1 METYLFTGT
10 ITTRQP
16 LACSPPDHQDRR
28 SNRSL
33 LPRMTVPTAAG
44 PMSTVFVS
52 GSTIRGKLR
61 HACADV
67 YLERAAAR
75 KEPVDYERYL
85 ELKVGGV
92 KGSSDEE
99 RVGLR
104 ERVAFLEAEPFM
116 DLFGAGS
123 SRIGW
128 IHSRL
133 DVGAAIPGEQI
144 EPIVLKGVR
153 RDATMDPILLEV
165 LDGDEVDKVLKGLEA
180 NRTRS
185 RKTEE
190 AKSIKR
196 QIAQRKKAGRAE
208 DVAELERSLEEAEQA
223 VRKARD
229 EQSEII
235 GSDVSLLL
243 PLPGYEAIPSG
254 TVLSHRMF
262 LKHVSQRQLGIFMA
276 GLARFAED
284 PRFGAHRAQ
293 GCGQV
298 CMEYRVKRIRGVSA
312 DPVGAVTID
321 PDRWDADESS
331 LGLSGAPADWL
342 ASWNGSAEA
351 PQ

>member
-16 LACSPPDHQDRR
+16 LAYSPPDHQDRG
-28 SNRSL
+28 NRSL
-33 LPRMTVPTAAG
+33 LPRMTIPTASG

-92 KGSSDEE
+92 KGSSDEA

-116 DLFGAGS
+116 ALFGAGS

-133 DVGAAIPGEQI
+133 DVGAAVPAEQI

-153 RDATMDPILLEV
+153 RDATMDPILLDV
-165 LDGDEVDKVLKGLEA
+165 LDEGEIDKVLKGLEA
-180 NRTRS
+180 NRIRS

-190 AKSIKR
+190 AKDIKR
-196 QIAQRKKAGRAE
+196 QIAQKKRAGRAE
-208 DVAELERSLEEAEQA
+208 GVEELERSLEEAEQA

-229 EQSEII
+229 EQSDII

-262 LKHVSQRQLGIFMA
+262 LKNVSRCQLGIFMA

-298 CMEYRVKRIRGVSA
+298 CVEYRVKRIRGVFA

-321 PDRWDADESS
+321 PDRWDEDESS
-331 LGLSGAPADWL
+331 LGLSGEPADWL

-351 PQ
+351 SQ

>member
-16 LACSPPDHQDRR
+16 LAYSPPDHQDRR

-33 LPRMTVPTAAG
+33 LPRMTIPTAAG

-116 DLFGAGS
+116 ALFGAGS

-133 DVGAAIPGEQI
+133 DVGAAIPDEQI

-153 RDATMDPILLEV
+153 RDATMDPILLDV

-190 AKSIKR
+190 ARSIKR

-208 DVAELERSLEEAEQA
+208 DVAALERSLEEAEQA

-298 CMEYRVKRIRGVSA
+298 CVEYRVKRIRGVFA

-351 PQ
+351 SQ

>member
-16 LACSPPDHQDRR
+16 LAYSPPDHQDRR
-28 SNRSL
+28 NNRSL
-33 LPRMTVPTAAG
+33 LPRMTIPTAAG

-116 DLFGAGS
+116 ALFGAGS

-133 DVGAAIPGEQI
+133 DVGAAIPDEQI

-153 RDATMDPILLEV
+153 RDATMDPILLDV

-190 AKSIKR
+190 AKHIKQR
-196 QIAQRKKAGRAE
+196 IAQRKKAGRAE

-229 EQSEII
+229 EQSDII

>member
-16 LACSPPDHQDRR
+16 LAYSPPDHRDRG
-28 SNRSL
+28 NRSL
-33 LPRMTVPTAAG
+33 LPRMAIPTASG

-116 DLFGAGS
+116 ALFGAGS

-133 DVGAAIPGEQI
+133 DVGAAIPDEQI

-165 LDGDEVDKVLKGLEA
+165 LDEDEIDKVLKGLEA

-190 AKSIKR
+190 LKDINRK
-196 QIAQRKKAGRAE
+196 IAQKKRAGRAE
-208 DVAELERSLEEAEQA
+208 GAEELERSREEAEQA

-229 EQSEII
+229 VQSDII

-254 TVLSHRMF
+254 TVLNHRMF
-262 LKHVSQRQLGIFMA
+262 LKNVSQPQLGIFMA

-298 CMEYRVKRIRGVSA
+298 CVEYQVKRIRGGSA
-312 DPVGAVTID
+312 KPVGAVTID
-321 PDRWDADESS
+321 PDRWDEDQSS
-331 LGLSGAPADWL
+331 LDLSGEPADWL

-351 PQ
+351 SQ

>member
-1 METYLFTGT
+1 M
-10 ITTRQP
+10 
-16 LACSPPDHQDRR
+16 
-28 SNRSL
+28 
-33 LPRMTVPTAAG
+33 
-44 PMSTVFVS
+44 
-52 GSTIRGKLR
+52 
-61 HACADV
+61 
-67 YLERAAAR
+67 
-75 KEPVDYERYL
+75 
-85 ELKVGGV
+85 

-116 DLFGAGS
+116 ALFGAGS

-133 DVGAAIPGEQI
+133 DVGAAIPDEQI

-190 AKSIKR
+190 ARSIKR
-196 QIAQRKKAGRAE
+196 QIAQRKKAGRTE
-208 DVAELERSLEEAEQA
+208 DVAALERSLEEAEQA

-229 EQSEII
+229 EQSDII

-321 PDRWDADESS
+321 PARWDADESS